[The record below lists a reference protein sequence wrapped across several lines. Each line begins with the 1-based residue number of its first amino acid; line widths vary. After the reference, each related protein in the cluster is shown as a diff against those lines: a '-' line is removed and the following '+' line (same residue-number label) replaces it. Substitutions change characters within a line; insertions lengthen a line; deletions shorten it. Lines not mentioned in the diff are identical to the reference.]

1 MLVWCSELK
10 ILLSKHIF
18 VAVTGYNPKFV
29 AQCNSYSFCLL
40 CLQVTTLGYVTILAC
55 TGKCRLSTYHSNGP
69 VPPIKKYYLA
79 ICGVNCWRVY
89 VSINYSEFA
98 FNNAP
103 SFKSMYLSEY
113 IIFII
118 TGHRSTFI
126 AQMQY
131 WVYWKWH
138 KVTWYTQQI
147 PKLCTSL
154 LHPSIL
160 RHCTTETKCANVNT

>member
-1 MLVWCSELK
+1 LK

-131 WVYWKWH
+131 
-138 KVTWYTQQI
+138 
-147 PKLCTSL
+147 
-154 LHPSIL
+154 
-160 RHCTTETKCANVNT
+160 